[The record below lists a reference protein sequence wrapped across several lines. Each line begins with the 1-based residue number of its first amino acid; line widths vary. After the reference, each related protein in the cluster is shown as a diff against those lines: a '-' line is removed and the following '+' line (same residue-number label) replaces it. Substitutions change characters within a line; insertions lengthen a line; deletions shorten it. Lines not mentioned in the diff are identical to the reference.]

1 MKIRT
6 WFVLIPDM
14 ALLRT
19 MFCALV
25 FCSGC
30 LHHRISIGDEYRI
43 DDTGEIPM
51 LVPIAAQSA
60 ESGEFQTVTVTFS
73 AGSPDAKNRLSN
85 DCGVEGI
92 TFSLHSGSNS
102 DKRSWVVRSPSK
114 AGWDTISSRMDI
126 EAEWKLF
133 VRELARVYDRGCFP
147 TGLALQSIR
156 SEITERIPLPANLVP
171 IFMFSDQGE
180 HFVDLT
186 PGMEVGIQKV
196 LSTGALVN
204 SGSGNS
210 LRMLTVAYDVIS
222 FDGGRVRLRL
232 SRSSDSASNTQ
243 LATEDQLILT
253 TLDRRFARAAVLR
266 LYLQGFSP
274 SESESHAI
282 LIGASGPTQLD
293 TMTDLI
299 RKRDPVACVRFQG
312 TTCVD
317 LPSGSVSLLSSIWI
331 NGRRTTCPF
340 GASLASRLFL
350 LPEVNQAE
358 ALESVQ
364 VSRRLGV
371 GHYASIHLTRTIE
384 GAQHLLLLP
393 GDRIEWRN

>member
-6 WFVLIPDM
+6 WFILTPEM
-14 ALLRT
+14 ALLT
-19 MFCALV
+19 AMFCALV

-30 LHHRISIGDEYRI
+30 LHHRISIGDGYRI

-51 LVPIAAQSA
+51 LVPIATQSA
-60 ESGEFQTVTVTFS
+60 ESGEFQTLRVTLS
-73 AGSPDAKNRLSN
+73 ANSPEAKNRLSN

-92 TFSLHSGSNS
+92 IFSLHSSSNS

-133 VRELARVYDRGCFP
+133 VRELARIYDKGCFP

-171 IFMFSDQGE
+171 IFMCSDQGE

-186 PGMEVGIQKV
+186 PGMEVEIQKV
-196 LSTGALVN
+196 LSTGALIN

-210 LRMLTVAYDVIS
+210 LRMLTVAYDVVS
-222 FDGGRVRLRL
+222 LDGGRVRLRL
-232 SRSSDSASNTQ
+232 SRSPDSAPKTQ
-243 LATEDQLILT
+243 LATEDQRLLT
-253 TLDRRFARAAVLR
+253 LHRRFARAAVLR
-266 LYLQGFSP
+266 LHLQGFSP

-282 LIGASGPTQLD
+282 LIGASGPTELD
-293 TMTDLI
+293 TVTDLI
-299 RKRDPVACVRFQG
+299 RERDPVACVRFPG
-312 TTCVD
+312 TICVD
-317 LPSGSVSLLSSIWI
+317 LPSGSVSLLSTIWI

-340 GASLASRLFL
+340 GVSLASRLFL

-393 GDRIEWRN
+393 GDRIEWKN